1 MLREMT
7 AQAGELA
14 AEAAPEAQGASHSPV
29 SVRGGQIA
37 PQSAMR
43 PPGPNT
49 PRSPKGVVSIR
60 KAIERATKEGACHP
74 EGLSGWLIDRAQ
86 GGIQDRQIF
95 AQLIGRC
102 ITPSVQEGAPSIT
115 VNLAWLGAGRGVGQ
129 IVPGSHGTITAQ
141 NAGDETQV
149 IDVTEESVD

>member
-7 AQAGELA
+7 AQAAQAENA
-14 AEAAPEAQGASHSPV
+14 SAEALGSPQAAVLEPGGKAAPLPA
-29 SVRGGQIA
+29 R
-37 PQSAMR
+37 R
-43 PPGPNT
+43 PP
-49 PRSPKGVVSIR
+49 SPGGAHAPKKVISIR